1 MEKPNGT
8 TSSPGAP
15 DGRGKIRWA
24 LADAFALAET
34 IRRHEGIDVDPGE
47 IYKTMLEYDQEEHTP
62 SF

>member
-1 MEKPNGT
+1 MKEPNGT
-8 TSSPGAP
+8 TSSPNAL
-15 DGRGKIRWA
+15 DGRGKIKWA

-47 IYKTMLEYDQEEHTP
+47 IYKTMLEYDREENTP